1 MPWSLAKLH
10 LQNQACRVTLGYI
23 LLTVLFM
30 NCRRTNSVPTTTV
43 AVDKANVDTALSK
56 YLDFVLKFGEEK
68 LSKLEADAKEL
79 EENRKSDK
87 DEK

>member
-1 MPWSLAKLH
+1 M
-10 LQNQACRVTLGYI
+10 TLGYI

-30 NCRRTNSVPTTTV
+30 NYYCRRTNSVPTTTV
-43 AVDKANVDTALSK
+43 AVDKVNVDTALSK